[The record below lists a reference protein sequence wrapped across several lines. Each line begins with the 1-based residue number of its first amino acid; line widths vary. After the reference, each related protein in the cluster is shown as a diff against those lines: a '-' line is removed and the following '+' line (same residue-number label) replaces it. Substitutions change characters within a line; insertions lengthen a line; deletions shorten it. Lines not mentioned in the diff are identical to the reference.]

1 MEKFWSIPLT
11 QWSCL
16 CFWVQAKELWG
27 GRRGLPTPVWLSLQP
42 HCTVGDS
49 WVHRKTI
56 LGLKLIY
63 IHLCQLPRTPCRW
76 VDGSVRATDEKEKG
90 LQPHSRQEGWPEA
103 FCPQLPSLSWPWLY
117 PGRSFLST
125 VVFSWRMKVN
135 TFLFWFIL
143 MQCTGSFISARAD
156 SQSRSYMP
164 ALRTG
169 KNFSCSNLI
178 HHHKSVTAQSQW

>member
-49 WVHRKTI
+49 SVHRKTI

-117 PGRSFLST
+117 PGRSFCGFQLKNEGKHILIL
-125 VVFSWRMKVN
+125 VYPHAMYWKLYQCKSWFTKQ
-135 TFLFWFIL
+135 I
-143 MQCTGSFISARAD
+143 
-156 SQSRSYMP
+156 
-164 ALRTG
+164 
-169 KNFSCSNLI
+169 I
-178 HHHKSVTAQSQW
+178 HACLKDREKLQLLKFNPPS